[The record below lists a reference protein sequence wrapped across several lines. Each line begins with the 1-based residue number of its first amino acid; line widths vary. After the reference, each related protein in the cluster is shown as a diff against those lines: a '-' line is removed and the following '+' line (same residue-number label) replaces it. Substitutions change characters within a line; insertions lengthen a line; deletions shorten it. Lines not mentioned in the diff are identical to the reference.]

1 MGISCLL
8 ISTNQVVTPFP
19 VYPLGVAHL
28 VGALEDAGHRAFHF
42 DILTNDGTDSL
53 AKLIAE
59 TTPALVG
66 LSIRNLD
73 TVDSTAPHT
82 YIAAVVKTMQIV
94 RRHTTAP
101 VVLGGPAFSILPQE
115 LFDFFEADYGI
126 VGEGE
131 NLLPWLADQIG
142 QGNPPTEKI
151 LHSNPADTQ
160 WRPVKY
166 DKHTVDYY
174 LGWGGMLNIQTK
186 RGCPY
191 KCGYCSYP
199 TLEGRRYRFRDPE
212 AVADDMLRITKDFGA
227 PYIFFTDSVFNDA
240 AGHYLKVAEALV
252 KAGNKT
258 PWCAY
263 FRPDKRM
270 QKDHLELLVKA
281 GLSAMELGTDASSDI
296 TLAGLDKRFTFDDVF
311 RFDQLAKDI
320 NIPCAHFIIFGGP
333 DETEETMIQGLRNV
347 EELGRSVVFAFPGIR
362 ILPDT
367 AIFDRAI
374 REGVIDKDQ
383 PMREPVFYFSPEISE
398 TRIDEM
404 LRASWQ
410 ERYDRIYPASVM
422 EERIRHLH
430 NSGHVGPMWDLLVR
444 SRRR

>member
-1 MGISCLL
+1 MGINCLL

-28 VGALEDAGHRAFHF
+28 VGALEDTGHRAFHY
-42 DILTNDGTDSL
+42 DILSNDGTGSL
-53 AKLIAE
+53 AELIAE
-59 TTPALVG
+59 TAPALVG

-82 YIAAVVKTMQIV
+82 YIAAVVKTMEIV
-94 RRHTTAP
+94 RSTTTAP
-101 VVLGGPAFSILPQE
+101 VVLGGPAFSILPDE
-115 LFDFFEADYGI
+115 LLDFFKADYGI

-131 NLLPWLADQIG
+131 YLLPWLADQIE
-142 QGNPPTEKI
+142 QGNLPAEKI
-151 LHSNPADTQ
+151 FYSNPADTL

-166 DKHTVDYY
+166 DRQTVAYY

-212 AVADDMLRITKDFGA
+212 AVADDMLRITKDLGA
-227 PYIFFTDSVFNDA
+227 PFIFFTDSVFNDA

-270 QKDHLELLVKA
+270 QQDHLELLVKA
-281 GLSAMELGTDASSDI
+281 GLSAMELGTDASSDT
-296 TLAGLDKRFTFDDVF
+296 TLAGLDKGFTFDDVF
-311 RFDQLAKDI
+311 RFDKLAKEK
-320 NIPCAHFIIFGGP
+320 NSPCAHFIIFGGP
-333 DETEETMIQGLRNV
+333 GETEATMNQGLQNV
-347 EELGRSVVFAFPGIR
+347 ERLGGSVVFAFPGIR

-367 AIFDRAI
+367 PIFDRAV

-398 TRIDEM
+398 ARIDEM
-404 LRASWQ
+404 LRAAWQ
-410 ERYDRIYPASVM
+410 GRLDRIYPASLM
-422 EERIRHLH
+422 EEKIRHLH
-430 NSGHVGPMWDLLVR
+430 NRGHVGPMWDLLVR
-444 SRRR
+444 SG